1 MRKLTAFVPFALLS
15 LGSLALSG
23 CLVAAAG
30 VGVVASEQMLDN
42 NVYATHVNMD
52 AKQVWEITKKFLADQ
67 STDLIEW
74 DDASRVAKA
83 NIDSSRVTV
92 SVEAYDID
100 KSVLHVSAK
109 KYLATVNDGDMA
121 RIVSER
127 LLRRIEQ
134 AEKH

>member
-1 MRKLTAFVPFALLS
+1 MRKLTAIVSVAVLS
-15 LGSLALSG
+15 LSSLSLSG

-42 NVYATHVNMD
+42 NVYACHVNMD
-52 AKQVWEITKKFLADQ
+52 AKQVWDITKKFLADQ
-67 STDLIEW
+67 STDLIQW
-74 DDASRVAKA
+74 DDATRVAKA
-83 NIDSSRVTV
+83 NIDSSAVMV
-92 SVEAYDID
+92 SVEAFDVD
-100 KSVLHVSAK
+100 KSVVHVSAK

>member
-1 MRKLTAFVPFALLS
+1 MRKLTAFLPFALLS

-42 NVYATHVNMD
+42 NVYAAHVNKD
-52 AKQVWEITKKFLADQ
+52 AKQVWDISKKFLADQ

-100 KSVLHVSAK
+100 KCVLHVSAK

-134 AEKH
+134 TEKQ